1 MSNNALIL
9 SGAENLSVTVGSIA
23 DDRDNILCLSSMI
36 SSVDSPETQAE
47 AVETIKAGRALLKL
61 VESSRVEVKAPVLE
75 CSRKIDTLAK
85 EFCATLVTEVARL
98 DRINTD
104 YNRKLQAE
112 RDRIQREQER
122 IAREAEQKRQA
133 ELRRLE
139 QARLDAERAELL
151 AVTIAESKQAE
162 AVAAQVAVEIK
173 QVIETPP
180 PAPAQVILPPKAAG
194 QTVQKVWRFEVLDIA
209 AFYAVYPSLC
219 RLEANQA
226 AVNEQI
232 RLGMREAAGLRIF
245 EEIKT
250 RY

>member
-122 IAREAEQKRQA
+122 ISREAEQKRQA

-180 PAPAQVILPPKAAG
+180 PARVILPPKAAG
-194 QTVQKVWRFEVLDIA
+194 QSVQKVWRFEVVDIA
-209 AFYAVYPSLC
+209 AFHAVYPSLC